1 MRILLTGG
9 SGMTGRNLLEQM
21 QDHYEILAP
30 SHRELELL
38 DEDAVRHFIKNNKID
53 VVVHAAIKPLHR
65 DAKNTNDLVKDNLKM
80 FFNIARN
87 SCYFKKMIYIGSGS
101 IYDMR
106 YYQPKMK
113 EEYFDAHV
121 PNDDTGLHKYVI
133 AKYIEN
139 VNGIIE
145 LRVFGLFGKYE
156 VYAIRFISN
165 MICKV
170 IFDLPLTM
178 HQNRRFDYLYSKDLT
193 KVVKYF
199 IENDAQYKAYNVTPD
214 CSIDLYSLAQLVLKI
229 SGKDLPIIVAK
240 EGMGVEYS
248 GDNSRLRQ
256 EIAGLEFTPIEE
268 AVRELYDWLCNNK
281 DMINKEF
288 LLVDK

>member
-21 QDHYEILAP
+21 KDHYEILAP

-38 DEDAVRHFIKNNKID
+38 DEDAVGNFIKNNKID

-65 DAKNTNDLVKDNLKM
+65 NAENTNDLVKDNLKM

-87 SCYFKKMIYIGSGS
+87 SGHFKKMIYIGSGS

-113 EEYFDAHV
+113 EEYFDVHV

-193 KVVKYF
+193 KVVEYF
-199 IENDAQYKAYNVTPD
+199 IENDARYKAYNVTPD
-214 CSIDLYSLAQLVLKI
+214 RSIDLYSLAQLVLRI

-240 EGMGVEYS
+240 EGMGAEYS
-248 GDNSRLRQ
+248 GDNSRLRE
-256 EIAGLEFTPIEE
+256 EIPGLEFTPIDK
-268 AVRELYDWLCNNK
+268 AVRELYDWFCNNK